1 VKKEE
6 SMGHTFLLR
15 IWIEETNERGNL
27 TWRGHITHLPDER
40 RRHVETFGQINQF
53 IRQHLAEQENA
64 GSSLPSPGR
73 RLRPVLPDLPVVPD
87 LEVKGD
93 ESHPEDR

>member
-15 IWIEETNERGNL
+15 IWIEEMNERGSF

-53 IRQHLAEQENA
+53 IRQHLAEQGNA
-64 GSSLPSPGR
+64 GSSLPGPGR
-73 RLRPVLPDLPVVPD
+73 RLRPVLPD

-93 ESHPEDR
+93 ESHPEDK